1 MLKPEVKEAIQG
13 LDRHATLKVGRIIQ
27 ARDKAKN
34 SSSPSP
40 TTEQNL
46 KTK

>member
-13 LDRHATLKVGRIIQ
+13 LDKHATLKVGRIVQ
-27 ARDKAKN
+27 ALDKAKN
-34 SSSPSP
+34 SSSSP
-40 TTEQNL
+40 ATTEQNL